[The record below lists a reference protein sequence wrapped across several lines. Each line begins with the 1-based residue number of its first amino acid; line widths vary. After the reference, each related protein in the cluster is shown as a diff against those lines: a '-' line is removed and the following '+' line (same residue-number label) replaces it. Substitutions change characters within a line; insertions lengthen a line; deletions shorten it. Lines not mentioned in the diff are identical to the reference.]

1 MGIFISEGSVG
12 RGPRRRGPVLMP
24 FVDLV
29 FRLKPISEVV
39 PVFMA
44 PVEPQFVRSLGDL
57 FFQTDVGVR
66 VKKRGGRFAGHLLFH
81 EANSRQKAKQ
91 SQPEPQKSAKR
102 FRDASIPA
110 SS

>member
-1 MGIFISEGSVG
+1 M
-12 RGPRRRGPVLMP
+12 MP

-39 PVFMA
+39 SVFMA

-66 VKKRGGRFAGHLLFH
+66 VKNRDGRFAGRLLFH

>member
-1 MGIFISEGSVG
+1 MFISEGSVG
-12 RGPRRRGPVLMP
+12 RGRRRLCQVLMP

-66 VKKRGGRFAGHLLFH
+66 VKNRGGRFAGRLLFH
-81 EANSRQKAKQ
+81 EVNSRQKAKQ

>member
-1 MGIFISEGSVG
+1 MRPVEIRRMRCPKTAAGLFRSGSNDSLKSLRSISEGSVG
-12 RGPRRRGPVLMP
+12 RGRRRPVLMP
-24 FVDLV
+24 FVDFV

-66 VKKRGGRFAGHLLFH
+66 VKNRCDGFAGHW
-81 EANSRQKAKQ
+81 
-91 SQPEPQKSAKR
+91 
-102 FRDASIPA
+102 
-110 SS
+110 

>member
-1 MGIFISEGSVG
+1 
-12 RGPRRRGPVLMP
+12 MP
-24 FVDLV
+24 FVDFV

-57 FFQTDVGVR
+57 CFQTDVGVR
-66 VKKRGGRFAGHLLFH
+66 VKNRGGRFAGRLLFH

-91 SQPEPQKSAKR
+91 SQPEPQKPANR
-102 FRDASIPA
+102 LRATSIPA
-110 SS
+110 RS

>member
-1 MGIFISEGSVG
+1 MLL
-12 RGPRRRGPVLMP
+12 LML

-66 VKKRGGRFAGHLLFH
+66 VKNRRDGFRFICLFM
-81 EANSRQKAKQ
+81 R
-91 SQPEPQKSAKR
+91 
-102 FRDASIPA
+102 
-110 SS
+110 